1 MFPRACN
8 RGLASY
14 TLSSVYRLRYLPLY
28 TVCDI
33 KNVVTL
39 RPFTSRDHNTVWDRN
54 PSCLS
59 VCLSICQTARAGWGA
74 VSSCSRVIDAA
85 LSLPP
90 SPSFI
95 HSHVSHH
102 RGFRRKR
109 DDAVRVCVCRRLGRL
124 ALPLPLFLL
133 RPVVDVAGGQKEGQN
148 LARLRVTRL
157 CCLRGAR
164 EATWMEGGSGMG
176 ICYRR
181 HHRQDRKTNREVN

>member
-14 TLSSVYRLRYLPLY
+14 TLSSVYRSRYLPLY
-28 TVCDI
+28 TVCDV

-39 RPFTSRDHNTVWDRN
+39 RPFTSRDHNTLWDRN

-59 VCLSICQTARAGWGA
+59 VCLPDSQGRVGCCQLMPPRHRRR
-74 VSSCSRVIDAA
+74 SP
-85 LSLPP
+85 LPF
-90 SPSFI
+90 SFI
-95 HSHVSHH
+95 PMCRIIGDFGEKEITRCVC
-102 RGFRRKR
+102 
-109 DDAVRVCVCRRLGRL
+109 ACVCRRLGRL

-133 RPVVDVAGGQKEGQN
+133 RAVVDVAGGGKKEGQN

-164 EATWMEGGSGMG
+164 EATWMEGGSGMA